1 MTTETLTRPTLPPP
15 APAGAPDDRTA
26 ERLARLA
33 ARRVP
38 SAPAPAPAGR
48 GTGSPRPVPA
58 AGRGGRR
65 HAARGARA
73 GALLM
78 SLATTGGLT
87 AFFSHQSAAST
98 PLADAA
104 GSAASTGVLSSV
116 DDADTTVVP
125 SSTATT
131 ATAATATATAATAT
145 AATATAATAAAA
157 GGGSVATTAAA
168 TAAAPAAAATTGTA
182 TYTGSSV
189 STRYGAVQVAITV
202 TDGAITDVKTLAAP
216 SGGKNDRYTSMSVP
230 VLRTEALAA
239 QSADI
244 DIVTGATYT
253 SKGYITSLQSAVD
266 QAVTAGALASA

>member
-1 MTTETLTRPTLPPP
+1 MTTETLPRPT
-15 APAGAPDDRTA
+15 APAAPRQASDDATA

-38 SAPAPAPAGR
+38 TPPAG
-48 GTGSPRPVPA
+48 GPRPA
-58 AGRGGRR
+58 AGAGHGGRR

-87 AFFSHQSAAST
+87 AFFAHQSAAAV
-98 PLADAA
+98 PLTAA
-104 GSAASTGVLSSV
+104 TDTGSATSVLSSI
-116 DDADTTVVP
+116 DDADSTVVP
-125 SSTATT
+125 STS
-131 ATAATATATAATAT
+131 
-145 AATATAATAAAA
+145 AATAAAA
-157 GGGSVATTAAA
+157 TAATSATATAAA
-168 TAAAPAAAATTGTA
+168 TAATTATSAAATTAAAATASTGTA

-189 STRYGAVQVAITV
+189 NTRYGAVQVAITV
-202 TDGAITDVKTLAAP
+202 TDGSITEVKTLAAP

-230 VLRTEALAA
+230 VLRSEALAA

-253 SKGYITSLQSAVD
+253 SKGYISSLQSAVD
-266 QAVTAGALASA
+266 QAVSAGALASA